1 MRTAAEGAMRLNDA
15 AIAATQAMGEYGG
28 PHFVRELSRN
38 LFTMVT
44 DNIWYIVGGLAAV
57 IVIWLYV
64 RR

>member
-1 MRTAAEGAMRLNDA
+1 MRLHDA
-15 AIAATQAMGEYGG
+15 GTATTQAMGEYAG

-57 IVIWLYV
+57 IVVWLYV

>member
-1 MRTAAEGAMRLNDA
+1 MSLDA
-15 AIAATQAMGEYGG
+15 AALTATQAMGEYGG
-28 PHFVRELSRN
+28 PPFVRELSRN

-57 IVIWLYV
+57 IVVWLYV

>member
-1 MRTAAEGAMRLNDA
+1 MRLYDA
-15 AIAATQAMGEYGG
+15 ATATTQAMGEYGG

-44 DNIWYIVGGLAAV
+44 DNIWYIVGGLAVV
-57 IVIWLYV
+57 IVVWLYV

>member
-1 MRTAAEGAMRLNDA
+1 VRTAAEGAMRLNDA

>member
-1 MRTAAEGAMRLNDA
+1 MHSTYAAAFRP
-15 AIAATQAMGEYGG
+15 QAMVEYGG
-28 PHFVRELSRN
+28 SNFVREISRN

-44 DNIWYIVGGLAAV
+44 DNIWYIVGGLALV